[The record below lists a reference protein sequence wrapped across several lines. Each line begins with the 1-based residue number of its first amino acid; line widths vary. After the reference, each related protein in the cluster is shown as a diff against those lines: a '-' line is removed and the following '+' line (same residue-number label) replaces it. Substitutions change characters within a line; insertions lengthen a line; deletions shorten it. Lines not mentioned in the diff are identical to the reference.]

1 MIDILDDEIEH
12 IFDLNLDIDP
22 DILIIEEITK
32 KIQKKED

>member
-1 MIDILDDEIEH
+1 MTDILDDEIEH

-22 DILIIEEITK
+22 DILIIEELMK